1 MDFVLNGIFF
11 GLILAVMLGPIFFVT
26 TTETIQNGKKAG
38 FAITSGVWIS
48 DLTIILLSY
57 FFVSQ
62 LKEYLNHPNAK
73 IILGILGGIIFI
85 TIGVIS
91 LRKKV
96 KANEEAYAQS
106 WGLKSLSDFLIKGIL
121 VNTVNPFTF
130 FFWLTIMST
139 KVVALGLSPKET
151 FLFIG
156 GIFITIVITDS
167 IKVFLADKIRKI
179 MKHVHFL
186 WFSRIAGVGLI
197 GFGIYFLIYVFM

>member
-1 MDFVLNGIFF
+1 MDLVLNGILF

-48 DLTIILLSY
+48 DLSIILLSY

-62 LKEYLNHPNAK
+62 LKEYLHHPNAK
-73 IILGILGGIIFI
+73 IILGLVGGIIFI
-85 TIGVIS
+85 SIGVIS

-96 KANEEAYAQS
+96 KADDEAYAQS
-106 WGLKSLSDFLIKGIL
+106 WGLKSLSDFMIKGIL
-121 VNTVNPFTF
+121 VNTINPFTF

-151 FLFIG
+151 ILFIG
-156 GIFITIVITDS
+156 AIFLTIVITDS
-167 IKVFLADKIRKI
+167 IKVFLADIIRKL
-179 MKHVHFL
+179 MKPIHFL
-186 WFSRIAGVGLI
+186 WFSRIAGIGLI
-197 GFGIYFLIYVFM
+197 GFGIYFLVYVFV